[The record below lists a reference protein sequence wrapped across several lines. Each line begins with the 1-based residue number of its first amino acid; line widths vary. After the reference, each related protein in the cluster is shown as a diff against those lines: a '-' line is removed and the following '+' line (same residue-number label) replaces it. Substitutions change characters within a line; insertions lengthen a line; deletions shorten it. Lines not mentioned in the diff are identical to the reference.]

1 MNADEFSGPYLN
13 VKLQADLF
21 INYTVREN
29 NKIPLQVQNDRRSL
43 TSGMKSGMK
52 PSKDLIHSITYHH
65 PKPPPVTMMKDCI
78 CSL

>member
-1 MNADEFSGPYLN
+1 MNADEFSDPYLN

-21 INYTVREN
+21 MNHTVRES

-52 PSKDLIHSITYHH
+52 PSKGLIHSITYHH